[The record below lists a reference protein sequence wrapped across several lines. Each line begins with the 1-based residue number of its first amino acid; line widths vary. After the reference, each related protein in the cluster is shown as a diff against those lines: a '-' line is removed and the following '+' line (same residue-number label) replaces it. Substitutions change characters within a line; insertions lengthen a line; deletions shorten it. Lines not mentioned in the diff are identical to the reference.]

1 MSGEFVISSVLSHCN
16 KNEATDQ
23 RYSPWTDQCYTW
35 SMLQLSFI
43 QKVKENTSLRLEGR
57 PTQKDTKRREAPRP
71 IWGPL
76 FIYFLLPLGLPYVNW
91 AS

>member
-16 KNEATDQ
+16 KNEA
-23 RYSPWTDQCYTW
+23 TDQCYTW

-71 IWGPL
+71 LWGPL